1 MERVR
6 LDRALVDRG
15 LVSSRTKAQRLIA
28 SGHVSVAGVVEL
40 KASREVGNEDLI
52 ELGSLDT
59 DVGRGAQKLRYGM
72 EHLGLSAEGRICVDL
87 GASTGGFS
95 QVLLE
100 SGAKK
105 VVAIDVGHDQLH
117 QSLRDHPKLVN
128 IERISVLDITSDWW
142 TGQGLPPQVDLV
154 VADLSFISLT
164 TALPPVIK
172 AFGVHSDY
180 VVLVKPQFE
189 VGRGRTDRGIVKDA
203 RLRLKVLRE
212 VADVCQRQG
221 LTVHNVVVS
230 PVSGEKGNIEYL
242 MHASALT
249 ELHPAEWDGIVSDDT
264 GGG

>member
-6 LDRALVDRG
+6 LDRALVDQG

-28 SGHVSVAGVVEL
+28 SGQVSVAGVVEL
-40 KASREVGNEDLI
+40 KASREVGDADRIFLAAP
-52 ELGSLDT
+52 DT

-72 EHLGLSAEGRICVDL
+72 EHFGLSAEGRMCVDL

-105 VVAIDVGHDQLH
+105 VVAIDVGHGQLH
-117 QSLRDHPKLVN
+117 QSLKDHPKLVN
-128 IERISVLDITSDWW
+128 IERMSVLDITSEWW
-142 TGQGLPPQVDLV
+142 AGQGLPSQVDLV

-164 TALPPVIK
+164 SALPPVIK

-180 VVLVKPQFE
+180 VLLVKPQFE

-203 RLRLKVLRE
+203 PLRQEVLRE
-212 VADVCQRQG
+212 VALVCQRHG
-221 LTVHNVVVS
+221 LKVHKVVVS
-230 PVSGEKGNIEYL
+230 PVSGEKGNVEYL

-249 ELHPAEWDGIVSDDT
+249 ALHPAEWDGIVSDDT
-264 GGG
+264 RGG